1 MKLLLHKLKSAEERN
16 HFEGLPSF
24 KLPKGF
30 SYVANILSQIMQNV
44 ITIWRDNSINMEA
57 KEGGSGDHSPRNH
70 KVPFVKDAC
79 GHGALLFNIT

>member
-1 MKLLLHKLKSAEERN
+1 
-16 HFEGLPSF
+16 
-24 KLPKGF
+24 
-30 SYVANILSQIMQNV
+30 MQNV